1 MLRRLRVIEKPLA
14 LIIEDDIDLA
24 SIFADALQA
33 AQFKTEIIADGLV
46 AQNRLQVTVPQLVVL
61 DLHLPHVSGE
71 ILLRQIR
78 STPALAGIKVVIA
91 SADPISADLLSPESD
106 LVLIK
111 PVSFSQLRDLAQ
123 RLKPA
128 G

>member
-1 MLRRLRVIEKPLA
+1 MPDTPLA

-24 SIFADALQA
+24 TIFADALQA
-33 AQFKTEIIADGLV
+33 AQFKTEIIADGAA
-46 AQNRLQVTVPQLVVL
+46 AQSRLLEVIPRLVVL
-61 DLHLPHVSGE
+61 DLHLPHISGE
-71 ILLRQIR
+71 ALLQQIR

-91 SADPISADLLSPESD
+91 SADAITADLLSPDSD

-123 RLKPA
+123 RLRSA